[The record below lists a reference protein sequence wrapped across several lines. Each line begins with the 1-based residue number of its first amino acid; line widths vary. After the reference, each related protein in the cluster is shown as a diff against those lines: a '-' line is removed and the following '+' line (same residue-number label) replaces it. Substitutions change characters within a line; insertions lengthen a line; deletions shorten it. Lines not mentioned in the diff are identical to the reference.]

1 MQEVR
6 ERVISNSLFDYLIP
20 GFARVC
26 SFDDDTF
33 VHRETNNQQI
43 FLRYDFLL
51 PNESL
56 N

>member
-20 GFARVC
+20 GFALVC
-26 SFDDDTF
+26 SFDDDACI
-33 VHRETNNQQI
+33 HRKTNDIQI
-43 FLRYDFLL
+43 LLRYDFLL
-51 PNESL
+51 PKEEL